1 MTSENRQRQRERRR
15 EAARLADLSTVG
27 LVFPVAVVI
36 GYFAGK
42 TVGRW
47 LGAEEAG
54 ALAGVLLGVVSGFYN
69 LWKVGLRLR
78 HEDPGEA
85 TGEATAS
92 QEPSGSRPE
101 PEP

>member
-1 MTSENRQRQRERRR
+1 MSENRQRQRERRR

-42 TVGRW
+42 TVGSW
-47 LGAEEAG
+47 LGAEEGG

-69 LWKVGLRLR
+69 LLKVGLRLR
-78 HEDPGEA
+78 HED
-85 TGEATAS
+85 TGEATSDATAS
-92 QEPSGSRPE
+92 REPSPGGSE